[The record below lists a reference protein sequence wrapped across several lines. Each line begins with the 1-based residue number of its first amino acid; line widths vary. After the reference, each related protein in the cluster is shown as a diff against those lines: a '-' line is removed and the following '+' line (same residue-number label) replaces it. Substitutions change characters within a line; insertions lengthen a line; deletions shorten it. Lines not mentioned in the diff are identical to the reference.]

1 MSDKAQSSLGAAAPG
16 SERTPSRDR
25 AGGEDPPR
33 HLPTMGELAAWRG
46 RRRWVWV
53 AAAGV
58 VVVALVAYDG
68 TVTATSVTAGK

>member
-1 MSDKAQSSLGAAAPG
+1 
-16 SERTPSRDR
+16 
-25 AGGEDPPR
+25 
-33 HLPTMGELAAWRG
+33 MGELAAWRG

-68 TVTATSVTAGK
+68 TVTATSVTPGKSRSSKIRTCGHVDACNMQTIDGRAWDS